1 MLPVGGEY
9 WARPRHPW
17 SCVLFVLPL
26 LLIYEVGLHFMG
38 PTPAASLRNGA
49 DVWLRSSLAA
59 VGITPAYAAPV
70 ILLLIMLAWTLLY
83 REARPRDPVGVWIG
97 MNVES
102 VIFAA
107 SLYAISQGLWPL
119 LQSLGGMLEGQHAK
133 TPALAMAMGRSAYEV
148 SGPRTPEPVLV
159 NFVRYLGAGIYEETL
174 FRLLFLSGL
183 LAAFNVAELPRR
195 WSIGCAALA
204 SALLFAGAHNLG
216 AHGEAFQ
223 GSLFL
228 FRTLAGVYFAWIY
241 CVRGFGIA
249 VGAHAG
255 YDVLVGLFLR
265 PGP

>member
-9 WARPRHPW
+9 WPRPRHPW

-26 LLIYEVGLHFMG
+26 LMIYEVGLHFLG
-38 PTPAASLRNGA
+38 PTPVANLRNGA
-49 DVWLRSSLAA
+49 DVWLRSSLAS
-59 VGITPAYAAPV
+59 VGVAPAYGAPV
-70 ILLLIMLAWTLLY
+70 ALLLLMLTWTLLY
-83 REARPRDPVGVWIG
+83 REQRPRDPVGVWIG

-107 SLYAISQGLWPL
+107 FLYVASQGLWPL
-119 LQSLGGMLEGQHAK
+119 LQTLGGVLDDRHAK
-133 TPALAMAMGRSAYEV
+133 TPVLELARRAYEV
-148 SGPRTPEPVLV
+148 SGPPVAEPALV
-159 NFVRYLGAGIYEETL
+159 NLVRFVGAGIYEEAL
-174 FRLLFLSGL
+174 FRLVLLSGL
-183 LAAFNVAELPRR
+183 LAAFNLAELPRR
-195 WSIGCAALA
+195 WSIGCAAVA

-216 AHGEAFQ
+216 PHGEPFQ

-249 VGAHAG
+249 VGTHAG

-265 PGP
+265 S